1 MLDGAAMT
9 ALEMIQEEDKAERTP
24 RWTAT
29 TATKV
34 LRHFVRDVAAAAGHS
49 QEVNA

>member
-24 RWTAT
+24 RWTAA
-29 TATKV
+29 TARGDKG
-34 LRHFVRDVAAAAGHS
+34 VAALRS
-49 QEVNA
+49 